1 MSIVGGI
8 VIFVV
13 IWLLVLFMVLPW
25 GVRTQEESDED
36 VEPGT
41 VESAPVN
48 PRIWTKFAVTTAI
61 TICLFVI
68 IISIV
73 EFELIDLRAYF
84 QDA

>member
-1 MSIVGGI
+1 MSFVGGI
-8 VIFVV
+8 VIFIV

-25 GVRTQEESDED
+25 GVRTQEESDEG

-48 PRIWTKFAVTTAI
+48 PRIWTRFAITTGI

-68 IISIV
+68 IWTIF
-73 EFELIDLRAYF
+73 ELELIDLRAFF
-84 QDA
+84 QNT